1 MKDEVPA
8 LLSFQRGH
16 FLLES
21 GHHGSMWMDLET
33 LFLEPA
39 RIEPL
44 AAELSMRLSRHGA
57 DTVCG
62 PLVEGAFLALM
73 VARHLGVPFTYSAR
87 VGSGNSS
94 DLYPFSYRLPKVLH
108 RVVRGKR
115 VAIVNDV
122 ISAGSA
128 VRGTAIDL
136 EACGAN
142 LVAIGALLVLGE
154 WSASFAAE
162 KKIPLE
168 SFAFRPNE
176 IWPPAECPLCAEGA
190 PLERRIQQAQ

>member
-1 MKDEVPA
+1 MRDDVAA
-8 LLSFQRGH
+8 LLSPKRGH

-44 AAELSMRLSRHGA
+44 AVELSTRLANYGVEG
-57 DTVCG
+57 VCG

-73 VARHLGVPFTYSAR
+73 VARQLGVPFTYSERFA
-87 VGSGNSS
+87 NDTSS
-94 DLYPFSYRLPKVLH
+94 DLYPFGYRIPKVL
-108 RVVRGKR
+108 RREIRGKR
-115 VAIVNDV
+115 IAIVNDV
-122 ISAGSA
+122 ISAVSA

-136 EACGAN
+136 EAHGAT

-154 WSASFAAE
+154 WTATFAAE
-162 KKIPLE
+162 RKIALE
-168 SFAFRPNE
+168 SLAFRPNE
-176 IWPPAECPLCAEGA
+176 IWAPSECPLCAEGM
-190 PLERRIQQAQ
+190 PLERRI